1 MSTPTFETDHG
12 MHLYQ
17 VVGRHK
23 PTERDPTPKIFRMKV
38 FAVNEVVA
46 KSKFWYFIKRFK
58 RVKRINGEIM
68 ACNEVSV
75 AKCFSCGCSH
85 TDENTFC

>member
-1 MSTPTFETDHG
+1 MTDSTDS

-23 PTERDPTPKIFRMKV
+23 PTEKEPTPKIFRMKV
-38 FAVNEVVA
+38 FAVNTVVA

-68 ACNEVSV
+68 ACNEVP
-75 AKCFSCGCSH
+75 
-85 TDENTFC
+85 